1 MTQHIDYAKIAPDAV
16 WALMGL
22 QQYVN
27 GSGLE
32 PSLLELVKLRASY
45 MNGCAYCVDMHA
57 LDARAMG
64 ETEQRIFTVAVW
76 RDAPFFTDRE
86 RAALAWTEAVT
97 EMRQGA
103 APDAVRDEVRRHFDE
118 AELVKLTMAIIT
130 INAWN
135 RLNVP
140 FHHEAGHYRP
150 RRPATAAAGAK

>member
-1 MTQHIDYAKIAPDAV
+1 VTPHVDYAKVAPDAIR
-16 WALMGL
+16 ALMPL

-27 GSGLE
+27 RAGLE
-32 PSLLELVKLRASY
+32 PALLELVKLRASY

-64 ETEQRIFTVAVW
+64 ETEQRIYAAAVW
-76 RDAPFFTDRE
+76 RDAPFYTARE

-103 APDAVRDEVRRHFDE
+103 APDAVRAEVGEHFDDR
-118 AELVKLTMAIIT
+118 ELVALTMAIIA

-140 FHHEAGHYRP
+140 FHNEAGHYTP
-150 RRPATAAAGAK
+150 RAAAPAGAVA

>member
-1 MTQHIDYAKIAPDAV
+1 VTQHLDYAKVAPDAV
-16 WALMGL
+16 RALFGL

-27 GSGLE
+27 RSGLE

-45 MNGCAYCVDMHA
+45 MNGCTYCVDMHA
-57 LDARAMG
+57 LDARAEG
-64 ETEQRIFTVAVW
+64 ETEQRIWAVAVW
-76 RDAPFFTDRE
+76 RDAPFYSDRE

-103 APDAVRDEVRRHFDE
+103 ATDAVRDEVRAHFDD
-118 AELVKLTMAIIT
+118 AELVKLTMAIVA

-140 FHHEAGHYRP
+140 FHAPAGQYQP
-150 RRPATAAAGAK
+150 RGATHAVA